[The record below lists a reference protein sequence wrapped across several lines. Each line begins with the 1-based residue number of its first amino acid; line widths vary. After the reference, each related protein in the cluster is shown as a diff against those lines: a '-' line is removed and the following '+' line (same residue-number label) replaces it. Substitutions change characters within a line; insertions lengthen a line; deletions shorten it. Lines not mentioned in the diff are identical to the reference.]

1 MVAGVEAGADVGGR
15 VRSLG
20 GGVRGPRGRDWV
32 LPGIDRSVAEPA
44 EAGAR
49 AGAGAAAPAAASA
62 DVAFS
67 AGVFEV
73 LGVSGRALAVRSD
86 AGLSGVARSVVG
98 LSAAGGAATASV
110 DRARGKARAAA
121 HVTAIEEARYPRMP
135 LILDIVILIC
145 PSGI

>member
-1 MVAGVEAGADVGGR
+1 M
-15 VRSLG
+15 
-20 GGVRGPRGRDWV
+20 

-44 EAGAR
+44 ETGAAGAAR
-49 AGAGAAAPAAASA
+49 AGAAAGAWASA
-62 DVAFS
+62 AVS
-67 AGVFEV
+67 ADVFEV

-98 LSAAGGAATASV
+98 LSAAGGAAAASV
-110 DRARGKARAAA
+110 DTARGKARAAA

>member
-1 MVAGVEAGADVGGR
+1 VGAEEGADVGGR
-15 VRSLG
+15 VRSLE
-20 GGVRGPRGRDWV
+20 GGVRGARGRDWV
-32 LPGIDRSVAEPA
+32 LPGIDRSAAEPA
-44 EAGAR
+44 GA
-49 AGAGAAAPAAASA
+49 AGAASAAEVAVPADA
-62 DVAFS
+62 V
-67 AGVFEV
+67 EV

-98 LSAAGGAATASV
+98 LSAAGGAAAASV